1 MRAIRVHAVG
11 GPEVLR
17 LEDIPVPRP
26 GPGQALVQ
34 LEAIGLN
41 FIDCYHRSGLYKLPL
56 PFVPGQEAAG
66 RVSALGPGVSG
77 LRVGDRVAYAGTPG
91 AYAEAALVPAERLVP
106 VPEKMEARTAAAVML
121 QGMTAH
127 YLASSTYRLQ
137 PGHTALV
144 HAAAGGVGLLLV
156 QIAKLRGAR
165 VLGTVSTPE
174 KARLAREA
182 GADEVIRYTEQDFEA
197 EVMRLTGG
205 KGVNVVYDSVARTTF
220 DKSLNCVGARGVLV
234 LFGQSSGPVP
244 PFEPARLAKNAIYL
258 TRPSLGHY
266 TATRDELLQR
276 SSELLD
282 WVVSGRLTVRIHQ
295 ALPLARAADAH
306 RMLEGRETTGK
317 VLLLP
322 NG

>member
-1 MRAIRVHAVG
+1 MQAIRVHSVG

-17 LEDIPVPRP
+17 LEDVPVPQP

-66 RVSALGPGVSG
+66 RVSALGPGVAG

-91 AYAEAALVPAERLVP
+91 AYAEAAVVPAERLVP
-106 VPEKMEARTAAAVML
+106 VSEKMEARTAAAVML

-127 YLASSTYRLQ
+127 YLATGTYPLQ
-137 PGHTALV
+137 PGDTALV

-156 QIAKLRGAR
+156 QIAKLKGAR
-165 VLGTVSTPE
+165 VFGTVSTPE

-197 EVMRLTGG
+197 EVMRFTGG

-220 DKSLNCVGARGVLV
+220 DKSLNCVGPRGVLA

-266 TATRDELLQR
+266 TATRGELLQR
-276 SSELLD
+276 SGEVLD
-282 WVVSGRLTVRIHQ
+282 WVASGRLTVHIHQ
-295 ALPLARAADAH
+295 VLPLAKAVDAH
-306 RMLEGRETTGK
+306 RMLEGRQTTGK

-322 NG
+322 QG

>member
-11 GPEVLR
+11 GPEALR
-17 LEDIPVPRP
+17 LEDLAAPEP

-34 LEAIGLN
+34 IEAIGLN

-66 RVSALGPGVSG
+66 RVVALGSGVPGV
-77 LRVGDRVAYAGTPG
+77 RVGDRVAYAGTLG
-91 AYAEAALVPAERLVP
+91 AYAEVAVVPAERLVP
-106 VPEKMEARTAAAVML
+106 LPQAVEARTAAAVML

-127 YLASSTYRLQ
+127 YLATSTYRLQ
-137 PGHTALV
+137 PGDTALV

-156 QIAKLRGAR
+156 QMAKLKGAR
-165 VLGTVSTPE
+165 VLGTVSTAE

-220 DKSLNCVGARGVLV
+220 DKSLNCVGPRGVLV

-244 PFEPARLAKNAIYL
+244 PFEPARLAKNATYL

-266 TATRDELLQR
+266 TATREDLLQR
-276 SSELLD
+276 SGEVLN
-282 WVVSGRLTVRIHQ
+282 WVVSGRLTVRIHD
-295 ALPLARAADAH
+295 ALPLAKAADAH
-306 RMLEGRETTGK
+306 RMLEGRQTTGK